1 MNAIRA
7 ASDVPL
13 PSEVF
18 QELKKSGFPTQ
29 HLDEA
34 QFFISAFF
42 ARVSANDCALHAPAT
57 WATLIAGLLVELFE
71 ARFDPQREDPGKTVL
86 EGARKRL
93 RRELEILLPAEVA
106 KAHPAFVEDLLNARG
121 QTRDAQMQAIN
132 SKNGSTS
139 VTKKSYY
146 NFSRVGKPEK
156 ITTDTA
162 PLGSFNTGDCFE
174 DSNGNGS
181 YDSSAGSTGL
191 GGADDIVF
199 YQVTVSMPRLFPM
212 AKLLGWSATQTA
224 TANATI
230 RPSAV
235 WSAGRQ
241 RGRRP
246 PPSAAA
252 SPSLVA
258 ALRAMAFSSAR
269 AVISQYDISQPR
281 CASSRSISPMTKLA
295 KLSAMP

>member
-1 MNAIRA
+1 MTLDRAARA
-7 ASDVPL
+7 ASVGTL
-13 PSEVF
+13 NS
-18 QELKKSGFPTQ
+18 TQ
-29 HLDEA
+29 IDA
-34 QFFISAFF
+34 YI
-42 ARVSANDCALHAPAT
+42 
-57 WATLIAGLLVELFE
+57 
-71 ARFDPQREDPGKTVL
+71 
-86 EGARKRL
+86 
-93 RRELEILLPAEVA
+93 
-106 KAHPAFVEDLLNARG
+106 
-121 QTRDAQMQAIN
+121 DAQMQAIN

-199 YQVTVSMPRLFPM
+199 YQGTVSMPRLFPM

-230 RPSAV
+230 RNQP
-235 WSAGRQ
+235 WSNQATL
-241 RGRRP
+241 P
-246 PPSAAA
+246 
-252 SPSLVA
+252 
-258 ALRAMAFSSAR
+258 
-269 AVISQYDISQPR
+269 II
-281 CASSRSISPMTKLA
+281 CT
-295 KLSAMP
+295 